1 MITEGIFFC
10 SEILEKLIKPLR
22 IKILLLPLYCKTKP
36 HTTMIDIIELVRI
49 ARAINTGQIPR
60 LGDVAAVISPKGA
73 NATSAVIEA
82 FRNRYR
88 NSRMSVQEVVRL
100 SNWAG
105 LPVATFTAA
114 DIDVNLKVELTNH
127 HNDENQDT
135 SRGSVG

>member
-1 MITEGIFFC
+1 
-10 SEILEKLIKPLR
+10 
-22 IKILLLPLYCKTKP
+22 
-36 HTTMIDIIELVRI
+36 MIDIIELVRI
-49 ARAINTGQIPR
+49 SRCIHTGRIPR

-88 NSRMSVQEVVRL
+88 NSRMSAQEVVRL

-114 DIDVNLKVELTNH
+114 DIDVNLTVELTNH
-127 HNDENQDT
+127 HDGNDKDT
-135 SRGSVG
+135 TRGSAC

>member
-1 MITEGIFFC
+1 
-10 SEILEKLIKPLR
+10 
-22 IKILLLPLYCKTKP
+22 
-36 HTTMIDIIELVRI
+36 MIDIVELVRI
-49 ARAINTGQIPR
+49 ARAINTGRIPR

-88 NSRMSVQEVVRL
+88 DSRMSVQEVVRL

-114 DIDVNLKVELTNH
+114 DLDVNLNIKLTNH
-127 HNDENQDT
+127 HDDDKDIAR
-135 SRGSVG
+135 SSVG

>member
-1 MITEGIFFC
+1 
-10 SEILEKLIKPLR
+10 
-22 IKILLLPLYCKTKP
+22 
-36 HTTMIDIIELVRI
+36 MIDIIEL
-49 ARAINTGQIPR
+49 ARVARCIHTGRIPR

-73 NATSAVIEA
+73 NATSAVIQA

-105 LPVATFTAA
+105 LPVAAFTAA

-135 SRGSVG
+135 SRGSAC

>member
-1 MITEGIFFC
+1 
-10 SEILEKLIKPLR
+10 
-22 IKILLLPLYCKTKP
+22 
-36 HTTMIDIIELVRI
+36 MIDIIEL
-49 ARAINTGQIPR
+49 ARVARCIHTGRIPR

-73 NATSAVIEA
+73 NATSAVIQA

-114 DIDVNLKVELTNH
+114 NIDVNLTVELTNH

-135 SRGSVG
+135 SRGSAC

>member
-1 MITEGIFFC
+1 
-10 SEILEKLIKPLR
+10 
-22 IKILLLPLYCKTKP
+22 
-36 HTTMIDIIELVRI
+36 MIDIIELVRI
-49 ARAINTGQIPR
+49 SRCIQTGQIPR

-105 LPVATFTAA
+105 LPVAAFTAA

-127 HNDENQDT
+127 HDGNEDIT
-135 SRGSVG
+135 RGSAC

>member
-1 MITEGIFFC
+1 
-10 SEILEKLIKPLR
+10 
-22 IKILLLPLYCKTKP
+22 
-36 HTTMIDIIELVRI
+36 MIDIIELVRVSRCI
-49 ARAINTGQIPR
+49 HTGRIPR

-82 FRNRYR
+82 FRNRHR

-105 LPVATFTAA
+105 LPVVTFTAA

-127 HNDENQDT
+127 HNGINEDT
-135 SRGSVG
+135 ARGSAC

>member
-1 MITEGIFFC
+1 
-10 SEILEKLIKPLR
+10 
-22 IKILLLPLYCKTKP
+22 
-36 HTTMIDIIELVRI
+36 MIDIIELVRI
-49 ARAINTGQIPR
+49 SRAIHTGRIPR

-88 NSRMSVQEVVRL
+88 NSRMSAQEVVKL

-114 DIDVNLKVELTNH
+114 DIDANLNVKLTNH
-127 HNDENQDT
+127 HNDEDQDT
-135 SRGSVG
+135 TRSSVG

>member
-1 MITEGIFFC
+1 
-10 SEILEKLIKPLR
+10 
-22 IKILLLPLYCKTKP
+22 
-36 HTTMIDIIELVRI
+36 MIDIIQLVRI
-49 ARAINTGQIPR
+49 SRCIHTGQMPR

-100 SNWAG
+100 SNWSG
-105 LPVATFTAA
+105 LPVAAFTAA
-114 DIDVNLKVELTNH
+114 DIDVDIKISLTNH

-135 SRGSVG
+135 TRS

>member
-1 MITEGIFFC
+1 
-10 SEILEKLIKPLR
+10 
-22 IKILLLPLYCKTKP
+22 
-36 HTTMIDIIELVRI
+36 MIDIIELVRI
-49 ARAINTGQIPR
+49 SRAINTGRIPR

-88 NSRMSVQEVVRL
+88 NSRMGAQEVVRL

-114 DIDVNLKVELTNH
+114 DIDVSLGVNLTNH
-127 HNDENQDT
+127 HNDDDKDT
-135 SRGSVG
+135 ARCSVA